1 MSSVSKDENTTKQT
15 RTRNRNRRRTNITN
29 NKENRTDSRGRRK
42 GGENVKKKN
51 EEKTPTE
58 TPVIGSSNPFF
69 IAVCAPDTYT
79 SSMTPIAPIT
89 PTGGFQQRVKPN
101 VFLRPRSRATAT
113 SSYSY
118 SSASSFT
125 TSATS
130 AASASTHANG
140 SSANAPNRF
149 IHHPAL
155 QQSRNMPTTCSTT
168 TCSDNGNNVVIPISD
183 FTHFPSLSATTTT
196 DVSANVTPVKLNFK
210 EMMTRSAGGTSA
222 VPVAVPVAVSV
233 SVAVPVSVSVAV
245 PVSVPVPAHKASG
258 IVPQKALSSSNI
270 FLAAFQPTIADAND
284 ADDAAAD
291 DADDYIGSKPVVA
304 SSVLI
309 DSCDNKYDRLYR

>member
-51 EEKTPTE
+51 EGKTPTE

-69 IAVCAPDTYT
+69 IAVCAPDTYA
-79 SSMTPIAPIT
+79 SSATPIAPITPTT

-101 VFLRPRSRATAT
+101 VFLRPRSRAAASST
-113 SSYSY
+113 S
-118 SSASSFT
+118 SSFT
-125 TSATS
+125 TYAT
-130 AASASTHANG
+130 AASTHSNG
-140 SSANAPNRF
+140 SGAGASAPNRF

-155 QQSRNMPTTCSTT
+155 QQSRNTLTTCSPTTCSPT
-168 TCSDNGNNVVIPISD
+168 TCSDNGNNVIPISD
-183 FTHFPSLSATTTT
+183 LTHFPSLSATTT
-196 DVSANVTPVKLNFK
+196 DAIASVAPVKLNFK

-222 VPVAVPVAVSV
+222 VAVAVAVPV
-233 SVAVPVSVSVAV
+233 
-245 PVSVPVPAHKASG
+245 PVPKTSG
-258 IVPQKALSSSNI
+258 IVSNVVPQKALSSTNI
-270 FLAAFQPTIADAND
+270 FLAAFQPTMAHTADD
-284 ADDAAAD
+284 ADDAEAD
-291 DADDYIGSKPVVA
+291 DADADDYIGSKPVLA

-309 DSCDNKYDRLYR
+309 DTCDKKYDRLYR

>member
-79 SSMTPIAPIT
+79 SSTTPIAPIT

-155 QQSRNMPTTCSTT
+155 QQSRNIPTTS
-168 TCSDNGNNVVIPISD
+168 SDNGNNVVIPISD

-222 VPVAVPVAVSV
+222 VPAAAVSV
-233 SVAVPVSVSVAV
+233 SVPVPVSVSV
-245 PVSVPVPAHKASG
+245 PVSVAAVAATAPKTSG

-270 FLAAFQPTIADAND
+270 FLAAFQPTMAH
-284 ADDAAAD
+284 ADDADA
-291 DADDYIGSKPVVA
+291 ADDYIGSKPVLA

>member
-1 MSSVSKDENTTKQT
+1 MSSVSNSKDDNTTKQT

-29 NKENRTDSRGRRK
+29 NKENRSDSRGRRK

-51 EEKTPTE
+51 DGKTPTE

-79 SSMTPIAPIT
+79 SSITPMTPMTPMT

-101 VFLRPRSRATAT
+101 VFLRPRSRAAAA
-113 SSYSY
+113 SY

-125 TSATS
+125 TY
-130 AASASTHANG
+130 AASASTHANS

-155 QQSRNMPTTCSTT
+155 QQSRNMSTTSSTT
-168 TCSDNGNNVVIPISD
+168 TSSDNGNNIVIPISD

-222 VPVAVPVAVSV
+222 VPAAVAVAAAVPV
-233 SVAVPVSVSVAV
+233 SVAVPV
-245 PVSVPVPAHKASG
+245 PKASG
-258 IVPQKALSSSNI
+258 IVPQKTLSYSNI
-270 FLAAFQPTIADAND
+270 FLAAFQPTMAH
-284 ADDAAAD
+284 ADDA
-291 DADDYIGSKPVVA
+291 DADDYIESKPVLA

>member
-79 SSMTPIAPIT
+79 SSMTP
-89 PTGGFQQRVKPN
+89 TGGFQQRVKPN
-101 VFLRPRSRATAT
+101 VFLRPRSRAAAT
-113 SSYSY
+113 SSSY

-125 TSATS
+125 TYAAS

-140 SSANAPNRF
+140 SGANAPNRF

-168 TCSDNGNNVVIPISD
+168 TCSDNGNNVIPISD
-183 FTHFPSLSATTTT
+183 FTHFPSLSATTT
-196 DVSANVTPVKLNFK
+196 DAIASVAPVKLNFK

-222 VPVAVPVAVSV
+222 GGTSAVPVPVPVAVPVPVP
-233 SVAVPVSVSVAV
+233 VAVPA
-245 PVSVPVPAHKASG
+245 PKTSG

-284 ADDAAAD
+284 ADADAD
-291 DADDYIGSKPVVA
+291 DDYIGSKPVLA

-309 DSCDNKYDRLYR
+309 DSCDKKYDRLYR

>member
-1 MSSVSKDENTTKQT
+1 MSSVSNSKDENTTKQT

-79 SSMTPIAPIT
+79 SSITPMTPIAPIT

-101 VFLRPRSRATAT
+101 VFLRPRSRSTAT

-118 SSASSFT
+118 SSASASSFT
-125 TSATS
+125 TSAAS

-155 QQSRNMPTTCSTT
+155 QQSRNIPTTS
-168 TCSDNGNNVVIPISD
+168 SDNGNNIVIPISD

-222 VPVAVPVAVSV
+222 VPVAAV
-233 SVAVPVSVSVAV
+233 SVAVPVSVAAVAATA
-245 PVSVPVPAHKASG
+245 PKTSG

-270 FLAAFQPTIADAND
+270 FLAAFQPTMAH
-284 ADDAAAD
+284 ADDAE
-291 DADDYIGSKPVVA
+291 ADDYIGSKPVLA

>member
-51 EEKTPTE
+51 EGKTPTE

-69 IAVCAPDTYT
+69 IAVCAPDTYA
-79 SSMTPIAPIT
+79 SSATPTPIAPIAPIT

-101 VFLRPRSRATAT
+101 VFLRPRSRAAASST
-113 SSYSY
+113 S
-118 SSASSFT
+118 SSFT
-125 TSATS
+125 TYAT
-130 AASASTHANG
+130 AASTHSNG
-140 SSANAPNRF
+140 SGASAPNRF

-155 QQSRNMPTTCSTT
+155 QQSRNTLTTCSPT
-168 TCSDNGNNVVIPISD
+168 TCSDNGNNVIPISD
-183 FTHFPSLSATTTT
+183 LNHFPSLSATTT
-196 DVSANVTPVKLNFK
+196 DAIASVAPVKLNFK

-222 VPVAVPVAVSV
+222 VAVAVPVPVAVPVAV
-233 SVAVPVSVSVAV
+233 P
-245 PVSVPVPAHKASG
+245 KTSG
-258 IVPQKALSSSNI
+258 IVSNVVPQKALSSSNI
-270 FLAAFQPTIADAND
+270 FLAAFQPTMAHTADDAEAD
-284 ADDAAAD
+284 ADDAE
-291 DADDYIGSKPVVA
+291 ADDYIESKPVLA

-309 DSCDNKYDRLYR
+309 DSCDKKYDRLYR

>member
-51 EEKTPTE
+51 DGKTPTE

-79 SSMTPIAPIT
+79 PTT
-89 PTGGFQQRVKPN
+89 PTPSGGFQQRVKPN
-101 VFLRPRSRATAT
+101 VFLRPRSRAAASST
-113 SSYSY
+113 SSS
-118 SSASSFT
+118 SSFT
-125 TSATS
+125 TYAT
-130 AASASTHANG
+130 AASTHSNG
-140 SSANAPNRF
+140 SGVGAPNRF

-155 QQSRNMPTTCSTT
+155 QQSRNTPTTCSPT
-168 TCSDNGNNVVIPISD
+168 TCSDNGNNVIPISD
-183 FTHFPSLSATTTT
+183 LTHFPSLSATTT
-196 DVSANVTPVKLNFK
+196 DVVASVAPVKLNFK

-222 VPVAVPVAVSV
+222 VAVPVPMPVVVAAA
-233 SVAVPVSVSVAV
+233 AVPVS
-245 PVSVPVPAHKASG
+245 KTSG
-258 IVPQKALSSSNI
+258 IVSNVVPQKSLSSSNI
-270 FLAAFQPTIADAND
+270 FLAAFQPTMAD
-284 ADDAAAD
+284 ADDAE
-291 DADDYIGSKPVVA
+291 ADDYIESKPVLA

-309 DSCDNKYDRLYR
+309 DSCDKKYDRLYR

>member
-79 SSMTPIAPIT
+79 SSMTP
-89 PTGGFQQRVKPN
+89 TGGFQQRVKPN
-101 VFLRPRSRATAT
+101 VFLRPRSRAAAT
-113 SSYSY
+113 SSSY

-125 TSATS
+125 TSAAS

-168 TCSDNGNNVVIPISD
+168 TCSDNGNNVIPISD
-183 FTHFPSLSATTTT
+183 FTHFPSLSATTT
-196 DVSANVTPVKLNFK
+196 DAIASVAPVKLNFK

-222 VPVAVPVAVSV
+222 VPVPVPVAVPVAV
-233 SVAVPVSVSVAV
+233 
-245 PVSVPVPAHKASG
+245 PVPKTSG
-258 IVPQKALSSSNI
+258 IVSNVVPQKALSSSNI

-284 ADDAAAD
+284 ANDADA
-291 DADDYIGSKPVVA
+291 ADDYIGSKPVLA

>member
-51 EEKTPTE
+51 DGKTPTE

-79 SSMTPIAPIT
+79 PAT
-89 PTGGFQQRVKPN
+89 PTTPTTPSGGFQQRVKPN
-101 VFLRPRSRATAT
+101 VLLRPRSRAAASST
-113 SSYSY
+113 S
-118 SSASSFT
+118 SSFT
-125 TSATS
+125 TYATT
-130 AASASTHANG
+130 ASTHSNGSGVG
-140 SSANAPNRF
+140 SSASAGNRF

-155 QQSRNMPTTCSTT
+155 QQSRNTPTTCSPT
-168 TCSDNGNNVVIPISD
+168 TCSDNGNNVIPISD
-183 FTHFPSLSATTTT
+183 LIHFPSLSATTT
-196 DVSANVTPVKLNFK
+196 DVVASVAPVKLNFK

-222 VPVAVPVAVSV
+222 VAAVVPVPVAA
-233 SVAVPVSVSVAV
+233 AVPVSKS
-245 PVSVPVPAHKASG
+245 SG
-258 IVPQKALSSSNI
+258 IVSNVVPQKALSSSNI
-270 FLAAFQPTIADAND
+270 FLAAFQPTMAD
-284 ADDAAAD
+284 ADDAE
-291 DADDYIGSKPVVA
+291 ADDYIESKPVLA

-309 DSCDNKYDRLYR
+309 DSCDKKYDRLYR

>member
-29 NKENRTDSRGRRK
+29 NKENRSDSRGRRK

-51 EEKTPTE
+51 DGKTPTE

-79 SSMTPIAPIT
+79 PAPT
-89 PTGGFQQRVKPN
+89 PTTPSGGFHQRVKPN
-101 VFLRPRSRATAT
+101 VFLKPRSRAAASST
-113 SSYSY
+113 S
-118 SSASSFT
+118 SSFT
-125 TSATS
+125 TYAT
-130 AASASTHANG
+130 AASTHSNG
-140 SSANAPNRF
+140 SGVGAPNRF

-155 QQSRNMPTTCSTT
+155 QQSRNTPTTCSPTTCSPT
-168 TCSDNGNNVVIPISD
+168 TCSDNGNNVIPISD
-183 FTHFPSLSATTTT
+183 LIHFPSLSAMTT
-196 DVSANVTPVKLNFK
+196 DVVASVAPVKLNFK

-222 VPVAVPVAVSV
+222 VAAVVPVPVPVPVPVAA
-233 SVAVPVSVSVAV
+233 AVPVSKSSSIVSN
-245 PVSVPVPAHKASG
+245 

-270 FLAAFQPTIADAND
+270 FLAAFQPTMAD
-284 ADDAAAD
+284 ADDAE
-291 DADDYIGSKPVVA
+291 ADDYIESKPVLA

>member
-1 MSSVSKDENTTKQT
+1 MSSVSNSKDDNTTKQT

-79 SSMTPIAPIT
+79 SSITPMTPMTPMT

-101 VFLRPRSRATAT
+101 VFLRPRSRAAAA
-113 SSYSY
+113 SSYSH
-118 SSASSFT
+118 SSASASSFT
-125 TSATS
+125 TS

-155 QQSRNMPTTCSTT
+155 QQSRNMPTTS
-168 TCSDNGNNVVIPISD
+168 SDNVVIPISD

-196 DVSANVTPVKLNFK
+196 DVGANVTPVKLNFK

-222 VPVAVPVAVSV
+222 VPAAAAAVAAVPV
-233 SVAVPVSVSVAV
+233 SVAVPV
-245 PVSVPVPAHKASG
+245 PKASG
-258 IVPQKALSSSNI
+258 IVPQKTLSSSNI
-270 FLAAFQPTIADAND
+270 FLAAFQPTMAH
-284 ADDAAAD
+284 ADDAE
-291 DADDYIGSKPVVA
+291 ADDYIESKPVLA

>member
-51 EEKTPTE
+51 DGKTPTE

-79 SSMTPIAPIT
+79 PAT
-89 PTGGFQQRVKPN
+89 PTPSGGFQQRVKPN
-101 VFLRPRSRATAT
+101 VFLRPRSRAAASST
-113 SSYSY
+113 S
-118 SSASSFT
+118 SSFT
-125 TSATS
+125 TYAT
-130 AASASTHANG
+130 AASTHSNG
-140 SSANAPNRF
+140 SGVGAPNRF

-155 QQSRNMPTTCSTT
+155 QQSRNTPT
-168 TCSDNGNNVVIPISD
+168 TCSDNVIPISD
-183 FTHFPSLSATTTT
+183 LTHFPSLSATTT
-196 DVSANVTPVKLNFK
+196 DVVASVAPVKLNFK

-222 VPVAVPVAVSV
+222 VAVPVA
-233 SVAVPVSVSVAV
+233 AAV
-245 PVSVPVPAHKASG
+245 PVSVPVPKTSG
-258 IVPQKALSSSNI
+258 IVSNVVPQKSLSSSNI
-270 FLAAFQPTIADAND
+270 FLAAFQPTMAD
-284 ADDAAAD
+284 ADDAE
-291 DADDYIGSKPVVA
+291 ADDYIESKPVLA

-309 DSCDNKYDRLYR
+309 DSCDKKYDRLYR

>member
-42 GGENVKKKN
+42 CGENVKKKN
-51 EEKTPTE
+51 DGKTPTE

-79 SSMTPIAPIT
+79 PAPT
-89 PTGGFQQRVKPN
+89 PTPTPTTPSGGFQQRVKPN
-101 VFLRPRSRATAT
+101 VFLRPRSRAAASST
-113 SSYSY
+113 S
-118 SSASSFT
+118 SSFT
-125 TSATS
+125 TYAT
-130 AASASTHANG
+130 AASTHSNG
-140 SSANAPNRF
+140 SGVGAPNRF

-155 QQSRNMPTTCSTT
+155 QQSRNTPTTCSPT
-168 TCSDNGNNVVIPISD
+168 TCSDNVIPISD
-183 FTHFPSLSATTTT
+183 LTHFPSLSATTT
-196 DVSANVTPVKLNFK
+196 DVVASVAPVKLNFK

-222 VPVAVPVAVSV
+222 VAAAVVPVPVAA
-233 SVAVPVSVSVAV
+233 AVPVSKTSGIVSN
-245 PVSVPVPAHKASG
+245 

-270 FLAAFQPTIADAND
+270 FLAAFQPTMADTEADAE
-284 ADDAAAD
+284 
-291 DADDYIGSKPVVA
+291 ADDYIESKPVLA